1 MMIVLYLNT
10 EALENKVCKFIYVGL
25 ILIYATILY
34 WGMNDIMKTDVEAN
48 KIDKE
53 ICYKIKENIESY
65 EQNSNY
71 KVEKLMIRMEVS
83 FEGLTKEKKY
93 QNAKST
99 QSYMISSLPIGKLL
113 EFYCNL
119 QLETQYISEK
129 VKDFK
134 ENIDFYYDKNTAYLY
149 MNY

>member
-1 MMIVLYLNT
+1 MIVLYLNT

-134 ENIDFYYDKNTAYLY
+134 ENIDFYYDKNTAYIY

>member
-1 MMIVLYLNT
+1 MIVLYLNT

-34 WGMNDIMKTDVEAN
+34 LGMNDIMKTDVEAN

-71 KVEKLMIRMEVS
+71 KVEKLMIRMEIS

-113 EFYCNL
+113 EFYSGL
-119 QLETQYISEK
+119 KLDTQYIPEK

>member
-1 MMIVLYLNT
+1 MIIVLYLNT

>member
-1 MMIVLYLNT
+1 MIVLYLNT

>member
-1 MMIVLYLNT
+1 
-10 EALENKVCKFIYVGL
+10 
-25 ILIYATILY
+25 
-34 WGMNDIMKTDVEAN
+34 MKTDVEAN

-71 KVEKLMIRMEVS
+71 KVEKLMIRMEIS

-113 EFYCNL
+113 EFYSGL
-119 QLETQYISEK
+119 KLDTQYIPEK